1 MLDQPGILNCLD
13 IDPVLDLVC
22 LTYLWQSMA
31 KIILKEVL
39 KIVIV
44 VVKSCCLIY
53 VLALMVTVQLSFLVV
68 TNAVVTINH
77 C

>member
-13 IDPVLDLVC
+13 INPVLDLVC
-22 LTYLWQSMA
+22 LTYLWQSMV

>member
-1 MLDQPGILNCLD
+1 MVDQLGILNCLY
-13 IDPVLDLVC
+13 IDPLVDLVC

-53 VLALMVTVQLSFLVV
+53 VLALMVTVQ
-68 TNAVVTINH
+68 
-77 C
+77 